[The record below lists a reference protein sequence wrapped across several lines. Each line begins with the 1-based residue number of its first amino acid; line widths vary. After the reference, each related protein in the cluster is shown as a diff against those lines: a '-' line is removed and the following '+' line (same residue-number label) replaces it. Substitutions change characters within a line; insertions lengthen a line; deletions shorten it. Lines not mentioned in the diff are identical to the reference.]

1 MKDFHIHFHL
11 DSCGADEMT
20 MPNIEKAC
28 LELGIDEATVLKH
41 YSMRLPNGKPDW
53 AAWHTQGTEE
63 LDAFLEEYN
72 SYTPDQVVFHSG
84 VETELLNDRGDI
96 NIPLSDQEKVDMV
109 QLSVHFMIDT
119 EKLPFDFMLDPD
131 SYFSPEFATDDGQ
144 RQWAEWKERVASVGT
159 DYLMEATARGY
170 LNALKRF
177 PKIKSL
183 SHMGDG
189 IGHLKTFGADLSTVS
204 MHRRVEIFEPLMK
217 YMGEKGIFWELTSGG
232 MSQEMFNRA
241 KDLGVIFTCTADG
254 HQLYEGWGPLCN
266 HIKAEE
272 ALARLNSE
280 YKK

>member
-28 LELGIDEATVLKH
+28 IDLGINEATVLKH

-53 AAWHTQGTEE
+53 AAWHVQGTEE
-63 LDAFLEEYN
+63 LDAFIKEYN
-72 SYTPDQVVFHSG
+72 SYKPRRVVFHSG

-96 NIPLSDQEKVDMV
+96 NIPLSDQERVDMV

-119 EKLPFDFMLDPD
+119 EKLPFDFMLYPD
-131 SYFSPEFATDDGQ
+131 GYFSPEFATEGGQ
-144 RQWAEWKERVASVGT
+144 RQWTEWKERVASVGA
-159 DYLMEATARGY
+159 DYLLEATAKGY

-189 IGHLKTFGADLSTVS
+189 IGHLKTFGADVS
-204 MHRRVEIFEPLMK
+204 QISMTRRVGIFEPLMK
-217 YMGEKGIFWELTSGG
+217 YMGEKGIFWELTAGG

-241 KDLGVIFTCTADG
+241 KELGVIFTCTADG
-254 HQLYEGWGPLCN
+254 HQLYEGWGPLSN

-272 ALARLNSE
+272 ALERLNSN